1 MQHVSEEYKESMKS
15 PLRNRG
21 YMRVVFGGTSSQ
33 AQNNVTISGDQ
44 LSYSDPSKVFNNG
57 NDDYVYA
64 TLEQD
69 FVKVD
74 GSKYFYGYPRL
85 ETAFISDDFV
95 DDGYQFTLTFDNP
108 VSFDTMV
115 FNFGDDYPLSFTITD
130 NNGNTYGY
138 VNDTG
143 RIYEISQNYEG
154 ITELL
159 ITITQMKNQNTRF
172 RLYSLRFSFGFEYQN
187 DAILDSELDSSF
199 SPICENLPQMNFS
212 VKLINENHYFDPDN
226 PKSILNQFDTST
238 EVNVYYGY
246 QLTDHIEWLQA
257 AKLFVENWDSN
268 AESATIYARDI
279 LQTKDKEYTGGSYG
293 NITLYNLAV
302 AIFTAMGIDD
312 YEIDDDLKNIT
323 TVNAFT
329 KISCREALQIIANA
343 ACKKLFIR
351 RDGTIKIGD
360 DQYTLNYSSNGIMS
374 YSNLNSITEN
384 NTKYEYATLEG
395 NFVKANSADYFMPTS
410 SYLNVGYVSQQMSN
424 RYHLFKRSMDI
435 GLTEDVL
442 RNNIINLPYT
452 LEESVTDTDNPMITI
467 TISGS
472 TSIRGIRI
480 IFGDTYATKFVV
492 RCLDNDVIQ
501 EQVCISNNQKDLE
514 VEFASGFGNKIEI
527 EFVETVEPY
536 NRVRVKYLQVLK
548 DRSSISFDEIDI
560 MSYPQF
566 TKFNTIQTMIVPY
579 YTYSGG
585 QATEH
590 DVVET
595 ISGKGDVIKWENPLV
610 TTQTMAQNLLAWLKE
625 YYLLD
630 GCYKFNTRGNPEI
643 DVNDSATQIKYNGE
657 LMEVLITDLTLGFD
671 GAFSGSVRTLK
682 KGEII

>member
-69 FVKVD
+69 FIKLD

-85 ETAFISDDFV
+85 ETGFISEDFV
-95 DDGYQFTLTFDNP
+95 GNGYQFTLSFDYP

-115 FNFGDDYPLSFTITD
+115 FNFGEDYPETFTITD

-268 AESATIYARDI
+268 SESAMIYARDI
-279 LQTKDKEYTGGSYG
+279 LQTKDKEYTGGNYG

-302 AIFTAMGIDD
+302 AIFTVMGIDD

-424 RYHLFKRSMDI
+424 RYRLFKRSMDI

-442 RNNIINLPYT
+442 HNNIINLPYT
-452 LEESVTDTDNPMITI
+452 LEESVADTDNPMITI

-501 EQVCISNNQKDLE
+501 EQVCVSNNQKDLE

-527 EFVETVEPY
+527 EFVETVESY

-610 TTQTMAQNLLAWLKE
+610 TTQTMAQNLLAWLKD
-625 YYLLD
+625 YYLLE
-630 GCYKFNTRGNPEI
+630 GCYKFDTRGNPEI
-643 DVNDSATQIKYNGE
+643 DVNDSATQIKYNGDY
-657 LMEVLITDLTLGFD
+657 MEVLITDLTLGFN

-682 KGEII
+682 KGEIV

>member
-1 MQHVSEEYKESMKS
+1 
-15 PLRNRG
+15 
-21 YMRVVFGGTSSQ
+21 
-33 AQNNVTISGDQ
+33 
-44 LSYSDPSKVFNNG
+44 
-57 NDDYVYA
+57 
-64 TLEQD
+64 
-69 FVKVD
+69 
-74 GSKYFYGYPRL
+74 
-85 ETAFISDDFV
+85 
-95 DDGYQFTLTFDNP
+95 
-108 VSFDTMV
+108 
-115 FNFGDDYPLSFTITD
+115 
-130 NNGNTYGY
+130 
-138 VNDTG
+138 
-143 RIYEISQNYEG
+143 
-154 ITELL
+154 
-159 ITITQMKNQNTRF
+159 
-172 RLYSLRFSFGFEYQN
+172 
-187 DAILDSELDSSF
+187 
-199 SPICENLPQMNFS
+199 
-212 VKLINENHYFDPDN
+212 
-226 PKSILNQFDTST
+226 
-238 EVNVYYGY
+238 
-246 QLTDHIEWLQA
+246 
-257 AKLFVENWDSN
+257 
-268 AESATIYARDI
+268 
-279 LQTKDKEYTGGSYG
+279 
-293 NITLYNLAV
+293 
-302 AIFTAMGIDD
+302 MGIDD
-312 YEIDDDLKNIT
+312 YEIDDDLKTIT

-424 RYHLFKRSMDI
+424 RYRLFKRSMDI

-480 IFGDTYATKFVV
+480 IFGDTYASKFVV

-501 EQVCISNNQKDLE
+501 EQLCISNNQKDLE

>member
-187 DAILDSELDSSF
+187 DAILDSELESSF

-257 AKLFVENWDSN
+257 AKLFAENWDSN

-279 LQTKDKEYTGGSYG
+279 LQTKDKEYTGGNYS

-312 YEIDDDLKNIT
+312 YEIDDDLKTIT
-323 TVNAFT
+323 TVNALT
-329 KISCREALQIIANA
+329 KTSCREALQIIANA

-360 DQYTLNYSSNGIMS
+360 DQYTLDYSSNGTMY

-395 NFVKANSADYFMPTS
+395 NFVKANGADYFMPTS

-424 RYHLFKRSMDI
+424 RYSLFKRSMDI

-480 IFGDTYATKFVV
+480 IFGDTYASKFVV